1 MYFRTRGWWA
11 PVLLAMVFLAGGVRA
26 DAQATFS
33 VSSSA
38 STVIR
43 TGHTELLGPMTF
55 TVDSGTTVSGD
66 IEISLS
72 PAVLTS
78 VESGIMR
85 SWSGTNPVPMTTV
98 SMSADEGLV
107 TVTVP
112 ANINSGASLTVTGLR
127 ISVPNSG
134 IENLEA
140 RISTTGNRLRAGQ
153 NVVQVI
159 ARAVD
164 AIVVDPSSDTVYT
177 YNSNRLLVDGLGS
190 LTFEEGFPGAFSDDT
205 MTDGRTAATQVIFH
219 TTALPENTQ
228 LTFPHEIMSQTGAKL
243 TTMSDGDEAMGV
255 TISDSS
261 PRNRIVYTFSS
272 MENTSAATTI
282 DVFSFRPTLAIT
294 GTPGSGTGFYQMT
307 IGPIGAAPPTD
318 DLPSEEV
325 PRYDELLLP
334 VLSPDL
340 PASKDFLFPVQR
352 GADTQEFAISNTT
365 SGVAQLTL
373 RAFDEAGVLLSG
385 ADITNETAR
394 LLSSNQT
401 LKFDLTEMFGQGATT
416 ETVAS
421 VEISSRNDRT
431 VATTIGRSENG
442 EFATHPEMP
451 ISPAFFPF
459 ERQNRTQIPVL
470 SVANAEMT
478 ADATF
483 TLRTADGVELSS
495 VTRSVEAG
503 GAVREPLDTLFEM
516 TPTTLPLS
524 GYVELRAPETT
535 FRGGLLDHPGGR
547 PDAVPALLAT
557 GRTRIVFPFF
567 VVGGGFNTTAT
578 LINTEAVKVAFVT
591 LTAFDET
598 GTQMGDPFMTQIQPM
613 AQAKLDLDS
622 ILGPGGSRR
631 GYFVLGIGQAISNPF
646 ASIPRLAGMVRI
658 ALRGVSAV
666 TPVLNDTGEEFFFT
680 PTRSEDSEYTGFT
693 ILNTSSLPMDI
704 TIEAYAAN
712 GTLLDKAGTLDAVD
726 TEDEEA
732 EDVEEEMEEVIT
744 IAGRSA
750 RIGLLRE
757 FLPDLDTQEGGYVR
771 VASTTTRMSMLVFQ
785 GRMDLTK
792 LLFLRRQ
799 TAP

>member
-11 PVLLAMVFLAGGVRA
+11 PVLLAMAFLAGGVTA
-26 DAQATFS
+26 DAQGTFS

-112 ANINSGASLTVTGLR
+112 ANINNGASLTVTGLR

-190 LTFEEGFPGAFSDDT
+190 LTFEEGFPGAFSDD

-228 LTFPHEIMSQTGAKL
+228 LTFPTEIVSQTGATL
-243 TTMSDGDEAMGV
+243 TTMSDSETDTTVGV

-261 PRNRIVYTFSS
+261 PRNRIEYEFAASEDGSS
-272 MENTSAATTI
+272 ANAI

-307 IGPIGAAPPTD
+307 IGPIGAATPTD

-334 VLSPDL
+334 ILPDL
-340 PASKDFLFPVQR
+340 PTTKDFLFPVQR

-365 SGVAQLTL
+365 SGVARLTL
-373 RAFDEAGVLLSG
+373 RAFDETGVLLSG
-385 ADITNETAR
+385 PDISNEIAR
-394 LLSSNQT
+394 LVSSNQT
-401 LKFDLTEMFGQGATT
+401 LRFDLAEMFGEGATT

-421 VEISSRNDRT
+421 VEIASRNDRT
-431 VATTIGRSENG
+431 VATTIGRTEDG
-442 EFATHPEMP
+442 AYATHPEMP

-495 VTRSVEAG
+495 VNRSVEAG

-622 ILGPGGSRR
+622 ILGPGGNRR

-732 EDVEEEMEEVIT
+732 EEVIT

>member
-1 MYFRTRGWWA
+1 MYFRTRGWWV
-11 PVLLAMVFLAGGVRA
+11 PVLLSMVFLSGGARA
-26 DAQATFS
+26 QTPATFS

-55 TVDSGTTVSGD
+55 TVDSGRTVSGD

-72 PAVLTS
+72 PAVLTN
-78 VESGIMR
+78 VESGITLSPMR
-85 SWSGTNPVPMTTV
+85 TGQTASISPE
-98 SMSADEGLV
+98 EGLV

-112 ANINSGASLTVTGLR
+112 ANINSGNSVTITGIR

-134 IENLEA
+134 IETLEA
-140 RISTTGNRLRAGQ
+140 RISTIGNRLRAGQ

-177 YNSNRLLVDGLGS
+177 YNSNRLLVDGLGT
-190 LTFEEGFPGAFSDDT
+190 LTFQEGFPGAFSDDT

-228 LTFPHEIMSQTGAKL
+228 LTFPTEIVSQTDAKL

-272 MENTSAATTI
+272 SDMPSENVI

-307 IGPIGAAPPTD
+307 IGPVGAATPTD

-352 GADTQEFAISNTT
+352 GADAQEFAISNTT

-373 RAFDEAGVLLSG
+373 RAFDDAGVLLSG
-385 ADITNETAR
+385 SDITNEIAR
-394 LLSSNQT
+394 LLSSNRT

-416 ETVAS
+416 TTVAS
-421 VEISSRNDRT
+421 VEIASRNDRT
-431 VATTIGRSENG
+431 VATTIGRTENG

-459 ERQNRTQIPVL
+459 DRRNGTQIPVL
-470 SVANAEMT
+470 SVANAETT
-478 ADATF
+478 ADATL
-483 TLRTADGVELSS
+483 TLRTADGAELGA

-503 GAVREPLDTLFEM
+503 GAVRERLDTLFGVSA
-516 TPTTLPLS
+516 TALPLS

-535 FRGGLLDHPGGR
+535 FRGGLLDNPGDR
-547 PDAVPALLAT
+547 ADAVPALLAT

-567 VVGGGFNTTAT
+567 VVGGGFTTTAT
-578 LINTEAVKVAFVT
+578 LINTEAVKVAVVR

-598 GTQMGDPFMTQIQPM
+598 GTQMGDPFTTEVQPR
-613 AQAKLDLDS
+613 AQAKLDLAS

-631 GYFVLGIGQAISNPF
+631 GYFELRIGQTNSNPF

-658 ALRGVSAV
+658 GATGSSAV
-666 TPVLNDTGEEFFFT
+666 APVVNDTGEEFFFT
-680 PTRSEDSEYTGFT
+680 PTRSEDSEYTGLS
-693 ILNTSSLPMDI
+693 ILNTSSLPMNI

-712 GTLLDKAGTLDAVD
+712 GTLLDKVGTLEAVD
-726 TEDEEA
+726 TEDEDA
-732 EDVEEEMEEVIT
+732 EEVIT

-757 FLPDLDTQEGGYVR
+757 LLPDLDTQEGGYVR
-771 VASTTTRMSMLVFQ
+771 VASTTRRMSVIAFQ
-785 GRMDLTK
+785 GRTDLSK

>member
-1 MYFRTRGWWA
+1 MYFRTRGWWL
-11 PVLLAMVFLAGGVRA
+11 PLLLAMVFLSGGVRA
-26 DAQATFS
+26 HAQATFS

-43 TGHTELLGPMTF
+43 TGHTELLGPITF
-55 TVDSGTTVSGD
+55 SLDSGPTVIGD

-72 PAVLTS
+72 PAVLTN
-78 VESGIMR
+78 VESGITL
-85 SWSGTNPVPMTTV
+85 SWSGTIQKPMTTV
-98 SMSADEGLV
+98 SISPDESLV
-107 TVTVP
+107 TLTVP
-112 ANINSGASLTVTGLR
+112 AGISANASVTITGIR
-127 ISVPNSG
+127 VSVPNSG

-159 ARAVD
+159 ARGAD
-164 AIVVDPSSDTVYT
+164 AIVVDPASDTVYT
-177 YNSNRLLVDGLGS
+177 YNANRLLVDSLGS
-190 LTFEEGFPGAFSDDT
+190 LTFQEGFAGAFSDDT
-205 MTDGRTAATQVIFH
+205 ADGRTAVTQVIFH
-219 TTALPENTQ
+219 TTTLPENTQ
-228 LTFPHEIMSQTGAKL
+228 LTFPTQILSQTDATL
-243 TTMSDGDEAMGV
+243 TTTSDSDTDTTVGV

-261 PRNRIVYTFSS
+261 PRNRIVYEFKSS
-272 MENTSAATTI
+272 GSSANVI

-307 IGPIGAAPPTD
+307 IGPIGAATPTD

-334 VLSPDL
+334 VLSPGL

-365 SGVAQLTL
+365 SGAAPLTL
-373 RAFDEAGVLLSG
+373 RAFDDAGALLSG
-385 ADITNETAR
+385 TDISNEIAR

-421 VEISSRNDRT
+421 VEIASRNDRT
-431 VATTIGRSENG
+431 VATTIGRTESG
-442 EFATHPEMP
+442 AFATHPEMP

-470 SVANAEMT
+470 SVVNAEMT
-478 ADATF
+478 ADVTL
-483 TLRTADGVELSS
+483 TLRTADGVELGA

-535 FRGGLLDHPGGR
+535 FRGGLLDHPGDR

-598 GTQMGDPFMTQIQPM
+598 GIQMGDPFMTQIRPM
-613 AQAKLDLDS
+613 AQAKLDLAS

-666 TPVLNDTGEEFFFT
+666 APVLNDTGEEFFFT

-693 ILNTSSLPMDI
+693 ILNTSSLPMNI

-712 GTLLDKAGTLDAVD
+712 GTLLDKVGTLEAVD
-726 TEDEEA
+726 TEDEDADEDEEA
-732 EDVEEEMEEVIT
+732 EEVIT

-757 FLPDLDTQEGGYVR
+757 FLPDLETQEGGYVR
-771 VASTTTRMSMLVFQ
+771 VASTTRRMSILVFQ

>member
-1 MYFRTRGWWA
+1 MYFRTRGWWV

-26 DAQATFS
+26 HAQATFS

-78 VESGIMR
+78 VESGITL
-85 SWSGTNPVPMTTV
+85 SWSGTNQNPMTTV
-98 SMSADEGLV
+98 SMSPDEGLV
-107 TVTVP
+107 TLTVP
-112 ANINSGASLTVTGLR
+112 AGVSANASVTITGIR

-153 NVVQVI
+153 NVVQVV
-159 ARAVD
+159 ARTAD

-177 YNSNRLLVDGLGS
+177 YNANRLLVDGLGT
-190 LTFEEGFPGAFSDDT
+190 LTFQEGFPGAFSDD
-205 MTDGRTAATQVIFH
+205 MEDGRTANTQVIFH
-219 TTALPENTQ
+219 TAALPENTQ
-228 LTFPHEIMSQTGAKL
+228 LTFPTQLVSQTGATL
-243 TTMSDGDEAMGV
+243 TTMSDSETDTTVGV

-261 PRNRIVYTFSS
+261 PRNRIEYEFAASEDGSS
-272 MENTSAATTI
+272 ANAI

-307 IGPIGAAPPTD
+307 IGPIGAATPTD

-334 VLSPDL
+334 ILPDL
-340 PASKDFLFPVQR
+340 PAIKDFLFPVQR

-365 SGVAQLTL
+365 SGVARLTL
-373 RAFDEAGVLLSG
+373 RAFDETGVLLSG
-385 ADITNETAR
+385 PDISNEIPR

-401 LKFDLTEMFGQGATT
+401 LKFDLAEMFGEGATT

-421 VEISSRNDRT
+421 VEIASRNDRT
-431 VATTIGRSENG
+431 VATTIGRTEDG
-442 EFATHPEMP
+442 AYATHPEMP

-622 ILGPGGSRR
+622 ILGPGGNRR

-732 EDVEEEMEEVIT
+732 EEVIT

>member
-1 MYFRTRGWWA
+1 M
-11 PVLLAMVFLAGGVRA
+11 
-26 DAQATFS
+26 
-33 VSSSA
+33 
-38 STVIR
+38 
-43 TGHTELLGPMTF
+43 
-55 TVDSGTTVSGD
+55 
-66 IEISLS
+66 
-72 PAVLTS
+72 
-78 VESGIMR
+78 
-85 SWSGTNPVPMTTV
+85 
-98 SMSADEGLV
+98 
-107 TVTVP
+107 
-112 ANINSGASLTVTGLR
+112 
-127 ISVPNSG
+127 
-134 IENLEA
+134 
-140 RISTTGNRLRAGQ
+140 RAGQ

-190 LTFEEGFPGAFSDDT
+190 LTFEEGFPGAFSDD

-228 LTFPHEIMSQTGAKL
+228 LTFPTEIVSQTGATL
-243 TTMSDGDEAMGV
+243 TTMSDSETDTTVGV

-261 PRNRIVYTFSS
+261 PRNRIEYEFAASEDGSS
-272 MENTSAATTI
+272 ANAI

-307 IGPIGAAPPTD
+307 IGPIGAATPTD

-334 VLSPDL
+334 ILPDL
-340 PASKDFLFPVQR
+340 PTTKDFLFPVQR

-365 SGVAQLTL
+365 SGVARLTL
-373 RAFDEAGVLLSG
+373 RAFDETGVLLSG
-385 ADITNETAR
+385 PDISNEIAR
-394 LLSSNQT
+394 LVSSNQT
-401 LKFDLTEMFGQGATT
+401 LRFDLAEMFGEGATT

-421 VEISSRNDRT
+421 VEIASRNDRT
-431 VATTIGRSENG
+431 VATTIGRTEDG
-442 EFATHPEMP
+442 AYATHPEMP

-495 VTRSVEAG
+495 VNRSVEAG

-622 ILGPGGSRR
+622 ILGPGGNRR

-732 EDVEEEMEEVIT
+732 EEVIT